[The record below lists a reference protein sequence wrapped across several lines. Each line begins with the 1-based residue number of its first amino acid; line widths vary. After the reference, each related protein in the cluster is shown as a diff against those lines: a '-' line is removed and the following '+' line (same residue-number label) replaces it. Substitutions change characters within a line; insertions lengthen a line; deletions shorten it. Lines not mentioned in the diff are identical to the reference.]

1 MSSKIVNNNEF
12 NSVIKLTSNE
22 NIHFTDSEV
31 SIAKI
36 EDVYDEDND
45 EMVIKERRAENSERR
60 INNNHDYRGPA
71 RRLTIDRRN

>member
-36 EDVYDEDND
+36 EDVYDEGND
-45 EMVIKERRAENSERR
+45 EMVIKERRAEKSERR
-60 INNNHDYRGPA
+60 INDNHDYRGPA
-71 RRLTIDRRN
+71 RRLTIDRRK